1 MLATVEKIKEIIK
14 KAEVLNDDVENLK
27 NDVELEEQGIDS
39 LDMANVYLLCEEEFG
54 IKIPDEDIDK
64 VKTIDSLVG
73 YINNK
78 LSN

>member
-1 MLATVEKIKEIIK
+1 
-14 KAEVLNDDVENLK
+14 
-27 NDVELEEQGIDS
+27 DVELEEQGIDS

-64 VKTIDSLVG
+64 VKTIDNLVE